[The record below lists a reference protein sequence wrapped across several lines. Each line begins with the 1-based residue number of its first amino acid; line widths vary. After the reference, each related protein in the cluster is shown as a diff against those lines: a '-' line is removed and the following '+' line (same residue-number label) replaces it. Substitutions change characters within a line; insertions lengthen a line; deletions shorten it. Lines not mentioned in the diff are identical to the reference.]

1 MKDLWQ
7 SIAIAGI
14 SCVTLMI
21 GFWLVESQKY
31 VSREEVSDMIQTE
44 SPYIADRQLVLS
56 GMEDLKKTLEE
67 NNAAINKLNVEITK
81 LRVELD
87 GQGE

>member
-1 MKDLWQ
+1 
-7 SIAIAGI
+7 
-14 SCVTLMI
+14 MI
-21 GFWLVESQKY
+21 GFWLVESQEY
-31 VSREEVSDMIQTE
+31 VSRQEVSDMIQTE

-67 NNAAINKLNVEITK
+67 NNAAINNLNVEITK

-87 GQGE
+87 RQGE

>member
-1 MKDLWQ
+1 
-7 SIAIAGI
+7 
-14 SCVTLMI
+14 MI
-21 GFWLVESQKY
+21 GFWLVESQEY
-31 VSREEVSDMIQTE
+31 VSRQEVSDMIQTE

-67 NNAAINKLNVEITK
+67 NNAAINNLNVEITK

-87 GQGE
+87 KQGE

>member
-1 MKDLWQ
+1 
-7 SIAIAGI
+7 
-14 SCVTLMI
+14 MI